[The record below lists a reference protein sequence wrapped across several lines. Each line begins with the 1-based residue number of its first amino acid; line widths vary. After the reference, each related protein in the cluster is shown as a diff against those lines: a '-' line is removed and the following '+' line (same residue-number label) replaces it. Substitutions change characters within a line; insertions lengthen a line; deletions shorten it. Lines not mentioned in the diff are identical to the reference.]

1 MKKLKFLC
9 TALLAAAAAL
19 TVLPSQAQSKT
30 YLLEDF
36 SQISQSQGLDP
47 SRWNLDACT
56 LISTEVGHLYYLQTT
71 DGNVWG
77 GWLNDPNGQIIG
89 ESTDILEGSY
99 DIVTKPIQL
108 DDSVSNVVS
117 LELMYDYMTAGSR
130 SFSILIKA
138 EEDTAWSEVL
148 KLSNNDMDGSVATV
162 LDSVYNGKEV
172 ELKFRFTTVK
182 ASAGYYLLMD
192 DIKVAAYESVPA
204 LSTQVTAAP
213 VAYADRDFRIQVNIK
228 NVGPI
233 PVGSWEYLYAI
244 DGIVKDDIKIDL
256 DGALAPL
263 VGMASGSIDLDM
275 TGVEAGKHE
284 LKIYLSEIN
293 GKAAA
298 EGDTFVWNFITPDE
312 SLLNQAYM
320 PLYEGFT
327 SSTCGPCA
335 NANTALNP
343 ILEQLKSAGS
353 INVIKY
359 QMNFPSTGDPYY
371 IAGNQ
376 TRMRFYDGIF
386 GWNGYWGVP
395 APIYNG
401 MEEIMGWDGQYWS
414 DVANE
419 LKDRAS
425 EDHKNKATMD
435 INIITAEVAE
445 NGYLTLDFEV
455 TPHLSVAGKVFAVVV
470 EGTTT
475 KNKRTNGEKEFHDVT
490 MAFASGAN
498 GAAKSF
504 EDGQKESFS
513 YKTNMKNT
521 KVEEMSDLKVVCF
534 VQHESGYIFQSASAA
549 IKSDYQ
555 DPTANESLDAMGNI
569 RVYPNPATNFVNIT
583 NLDKADVEIFDLTG
597 RRVYANNSVNGDL
610 QVSLTAFAEGTYVV
624 RLTQDGQSVHR
635 KLVVVK

>member
-1 MKKLKFLC
+1 MKKLKFLF
-9 TALLAAAAAL
+9 TALSVAATAL
-19 TVLPSQAQSKT
+19 TVLPSQAQIKT

-36 SQISQSQGLDP
+36 SKGLNP
-47 SRWNLDACT
+47 TLWNMDACT
-56 LISTEVGHLYYLQTT
+56 PISEDIGPLYYLQTT

-89 ESTDILEGSY
+89 EKTDILEGSY
-99 DIVTKPIQL
+99 DIVTNPIQL
-108 DDSVSNVVS
+108 DDNVSNVVS
-117 LELMYDYMTAGSR
+117 MELMYDYMTAGTR
-130 SFSILIKA
+130 SFSILVKA
-138 EEDTAWSEVL
+138 VEETTWSEVL
-148 KLSNNDMDGSVATV
+148 KLSNNEMDGSIAAV
-162 LDSVYNGKEV
+162 LDPVYNGKEV

-182 ASAGYYLLMD
+182 ASAAYYLLMD
-192 DIKVAAYESVPA
+192 DIKVAAYESVAA
-204 LSTQVTAAP
+204 LSTKVTASP
-213 VAYADRDFRIQVNIK
+213 VAYAGKEFRIKVNIT
-228 NVGPI
+228 NVGPV
-233 PVGSWEYLYAI
+233 PVGSWEYCYTI
-244 DGIVKDDIKIDL
+244 DGIVKDFIQIDL
-256 DGALAPL
+256 DGELAPI
-263 VGMASGSIDLDM
+263 VGLASGPIDLDM
-275 TGVEAGKHE
+275 EGVETGEHE
-284 LKIYLSEIN
+284 LKMYLSKIN
-293 GKAAA
+293 GQAAA
-298 EGDTFVWNFITPDE
+298 EGDTFVWKFITPDE
-312 SLLNQAYM
+312 SLLSQAYM

-327 SSTCGPCA
+327 SSTCAPCA
-335 NANTALNP
+335 NANAALNP
-343 ILEQLKSAGS
+343 ALDQLKNAGS

-376 TRMRFYDGIF
+376 TRMLFYDGVF

-401 MEEIMGWDGQYWS
+401 MEEIMEWEGQYWS

-419 LKDRAS
+419 LKSRAAD
-425 EDHKNKATMD
+425 DHKRKATMD
-435 INIITAEVAE
+435 IDILTAEVAE
-445 NGYLTLDFEV
+445 NGYLTLEFEV
-455 TPHLSVAGKVFAVVV
+455 TPHLAVDGKVFAVVV

-475 KNKRTNGEKEFHDVT
+475 QNKRSNGEKEFHDVT

-498 GAAKSF
+498 GVAKSF
-504 EDGQKESFS
+504 EEGQKETFS

-549 IKSDYQ
+549 VESDYQ
-555 DPTANESLDAMGNI
+555 DPTANESLDVMGNI
-569 RVYPNPATNFVNIT
+569 RVYPNPAAKFVNIT
-583 NLDKADVEIFDLTG
+583 NLENADVEIFDLTG